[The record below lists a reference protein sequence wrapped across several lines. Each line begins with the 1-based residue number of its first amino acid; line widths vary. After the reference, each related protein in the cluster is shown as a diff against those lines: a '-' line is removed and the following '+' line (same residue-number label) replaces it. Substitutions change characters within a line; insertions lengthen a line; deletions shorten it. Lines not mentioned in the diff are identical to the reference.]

1 MIFQRPSFLAGTV
14 APPQTRKP
22 SAPVNH
28 RSGLGNY
35 NIQRKGI
42 DASEIKPRFHA
53 SFGELRAIDAGQS
66 FKVELSDKTLSE
78 LISVD
83 IPDPQDTQWL
93 TEKNRLV
100 ATYKAQGMTDAEIKI
115 ELEKNKPLGRP
126 QRTIKS
132 SRNIAQAQ
140 LTTEQKL
147 NELKQEIKQGRVES
161 QRAQANIIA
170 QFAVLM
176 ADIKTIANLTKTQL
190 ADLGASFARLG
201 VPVNYKQ
208 LGLEPRFV
216 DIQYYLDNAGM
227 INLLLFSKV
236 REEPNDQKN
245 YNYDLLVK
253 SFVSDNPKGLPAVKL
268 TSMIRGLRE
277 KGDKQRFLDL
287 DQGGVISLKQ
297 LKDIAGVMPGGLDN
311 LAFSVESIKP

>member
-35 NIQRKGI
+35 NIQRKGL
-42 DASEIKPRFHA
+42 DSSEIKPRFYA
-53 SFGELRAIDAGQS
+53 SFEELQATNVADA
-66 FKVELSDKTLSE
+66 FKVELSDKTISE

-93 TEKNRLV
+93 TEKARLV
-100 ATYKAQGMTDAEIKI
+100 AIYKAQGMTDADIKI

-132 SRNIAQAQ
+132 TRNIAQSQ
-140 LTTEQKL
+140 LTTEQQL
-147 NELKQEIKQGRVES
+147 NELKQEIKQGRAES
-161 QRAQANIIA
+161 QRAQANMIA

-176 ADIKTIANLTKTQL
+176 ADIKTISNLTTTQL

-201 VPVNYKQ
+201 VPVNHKQ
-208 LGLEPRFV
+208 LGLDPRFI
-216 DIQYYLDNAGM
+216 DNQYYIKNAGM

-245 YNYDLLVK
+245 YNYDILVK
-253 SFVSDNPKGLPAVKL
+253 NFINNTKTGLPAVKL
-268 TSMIRGLRE
+268 TTMIRGLRE
-277 KGDKQRFLDL
+277 KGKKQRFLDL
-287 DQGGVISLKQ
+287 ERGGLISFKQ
-297 LKDIAGVMPGGLDN
+297 LNAVSGALPGGLDN
-311 LAFSVESIKP
+311 LAFSVESLKP